1 MNRTDI
7 HAPSRIKPNDYEF
20 VGFDYYGPEEGV
32 ETDQREIHAHQ
43 RTTGGD
49 YSAHQHGGTCMVCGA
64 SAFYVGVFY
73 HAATNVYIAV
83 GQECANKMD
92 LSTGASGDWNAFKKA
107 ARSSIE
113 AHAGKQKAFRTL
125 CEKGLQ
131 TAWYMWTANCDD
143 LPVDETR
150 PRRIWTGNTGD
161 GFDEGSEQ
169 VIEGFEI
176 LSDCLTVRDIVGK
189 LVRYGS
195 ISEKAEAFLHSLL
208 TRIAK
213 WPAVMAARKAEKEA
227 AADCP
232 TGRTT
237 VEGII
242 VKLAWHESDFGK
254 VQKMT
259 VKATTGFMVWTTVP
273 SGLDAEKGATVKFT
287 VTLTPSA
294 RDKKFGFGKRP
305 VVWVSPEEKKA
316 AAAERKVQKAREDEM
331 RALGCWDYSSPNYG
345 KSLEQVMAEP
355 RQNQISE
362 HGDVIAA
369 AL

>member
-1 MNRTDI
+1 MTMKRTDE

-20 VGFDYYGPEEGV
+20 IGFDYYGPEVGV

-43 RTTGGD
+43 RETGGD
-49 YSAHQHGGTCMVCGA
+49 YSEHAHGGTCMVCGA
-64 SAFYVGVFY
+64 SAFYVAVFY
-73 HAATNVYIAV
+73 YPKTNVYITV
-83 GQECANKMD
+83 GQECASKME

-107 ARSSIE
+107 ARASIE
-113 AHAGKQKAFRTL
+113 AHAGKQRAFTVL

-131 TAWYMWTANCDD
+131 TAWYMWTADCND
-143 LPVDETR
+143 LPVDETW
-150 PRRIWTGNTGD
+150 PIKNYD
-161 GFDEGSEQ
+161 DGSEK
-169 VIEGFEI
+169 IIGYHLLKE
-176 LSDCLTVRDIVGK
+176 CMTVRDMVSK

-195 ISEKAEAFLHSLL
+195 MTEKAEGYLRTLL

-213 WPAVMAARKAEKEA
+213 YPEMMAARKAEKEA

-287 VTLTPSA
+287 VTLTPSD

-305 VVWVSPEEKKA
+305 VMWVSPEEKAVEK
-316 AAAERKVQKAREDEM
+316 AERKRRKEREDQM
-331 RALGCWDYSSPNYG
+331 RSLGCWDYCSPNYG
-345 KSLEQVMAEP
+345 KTLEQVMAET
-355 RQNQISE
+355 RQHQVAE
-362 HGDVIAA
+362 HGDMIAEA
-369 AL
+369 V